1 MREPG
6 RSRKTTT
13 VSEEGKHG
21 KFKRARERA
30 VISYYLH
37 CYPTTYPRLVR
48 WLHLFFGVKKPLKA
62 SKVHI
67 LP

>member
-1 MREPG
+1 MTAKIPSMVARYERESG

-30 VISYYLH
+30 VISY
-37 CYPTTYPRLVR
+37 
-48 WLHLFFGVKKPLKA
+48 
-62 SKVHI
+62 
-67 LP
+67 